1 VKNQAWPNG
10 AGRHRRLIAHA
21 IGNGSDSMR
30 SPSGIISLAALAL
43 CAGAPVGMG
52 DPVDGPAGPCVD
64 VQIGNMRVLDF
75 DCLNRQFRLQ
85 ADRQHMAAGPVAPAG
100 AGSSSISVGTANQAA
115 AQQMMGNAFGR
126 SATPQ
131 RPAPQ
136 SFIPALQH
144 AGAH

>member
-1 VKNQAWPNG
+1 
-10 AGRHRRLIAHA
+10 
-21 IGNGSDSMR
+21 MR
-30 SPSGIISLAALAL
+30 SPLGIISLAALAL
-43 CAGAPVGMG
+43 CVGARPALADPQAGGSS
-52 DPVDGPAGPCVD
+52 PCVD
-64 VQIGNMRVLDF
+64 VQIGNDRLLDF

-85 ADRQHMAAGPVAPAG
+85 ADRQHMAAAPPAPIG

-115 AQQMMGNAFGR
+115 AQQMMGNAFGK

-136 SFIPALQH
+136 TFIPALPH